1 MQSFIIKN
9 KTIQTIFANFA
20 LFAVTKIIHRK
31 GRKGRKVFRIYVKD
45 IMFLTVRF
53 QKNIK
58 SGND

>member
-31 GRKGRKVFRIYVKD
+31 GRKERKVFRIYVKD
-45 IMFLTVRF
+45 IMFSTIRF

-58 SGND
+58 SGKG

>member
-1 MQSFIIKN
+1 MQSFIVKN
-9 KTIQTIFANFA
+9 KTIQIIFANFA

-31 GRKGRKVFRIYVKD
+31 GRKVFRIYVKE